1 MLGLSDFIKCIIVSF
16 AISIACMN
24 GTLADSAS
32 DAWTHAYKC
41 DEKNYIIRSTEK
53 GWELWNKPAI
63 TVAMTYDG
71 FSFIDN
77 ESGESSYL
85 RRNQNDESV
94 LDIVKADSV
103 ESHTCYEIFRSSE
116 SDTEGS
122 LDNFFERFEQVDFY
136 GEDIENSDIK
146 PVSLDQ
152 CESLCDANDQCV
164 AYSYAKDLKWCFP
177 KSDISNVIGQ
187 SRIISG
193 IYVTGC
199 ERNVTNIAQVRSCLE
214 ERGAIALR
222 SKVQELVMVLYD
234 LGFDKYSDLFLEQNE
249 TFENDIITYCNLVLE
264 IGDVELRNHSRR
276 WDTGIN
282 CLANLRNKKV
292 DELVDLLNAA
302 KFGDISKW
310 DAWK

>member
-1 MLGLSDFIKCIIVSF
+1 MLGVPDFIKCIIVSC
-16 AISIACMN
+16 AISIAWMN
-24 GTLADSAS
+24 CTLADSAP
-32 DAWTHAYKC
+32 DAWTYAYKC
-41 DEKNYIIRSTEK
+41 DEKTYIIRSTET

-63 TVAMTYDG
+63 TVGTTYDG

-77 ESGESSYL
+77 ESGENSYL

-94 LDIVKADSV
+94 LDIINVDSV
-103 ESHTCYEIFRSSE
+103 ESHACHEIFRSLE
-116 SDTEGS
+116 SDTKGS
-122 LDNFFERFEQVDFY
+122 LNNFFGRFEQVDFY

-152 CESLCDANDQCV
+152 CEAICDANVQCV

-177 KSDISNVIGQ
+177 KSDISNVRGQ

-193 IYVTGC
+193 IHVTGC
-199 ERNVTNIAQVRSCLE
+199 ERNVTNMAQVRSCLG
-214 ERGAIALR
+214 ERGAIALK
-222 SKVQELVMVLYD
+222 SKVQELAMVLYD
-234 LGFDKYSDLFLEQNE
+234 LGFDKYSDLFLQQNV
-249 TFENDIITYCNLVLE
+249 TFENDISTYCNVVLE
-264 IGDVELRNHSRR
+264 IGDGDLRNHSRR

-282 CLANLRNKKV
+282 CLGNLRNKKV
-292 DELVDLLNAA
+292 DELVDLLDAA